1 MHTTVGH
8 YTYVPRP
15 CNQYQSTLCLMV
27 SSTMISNRHESNIV
41 PHLMCTVVGHDL
53 FQCFHIGISPTTLVE
68 SQCPVAVGVSMN
80 DVMWTI
86 GAHGGMCGRPMTS

>member
-1 MHTTVGH
+1 
-8 YTYVPRP
+8 
-15 CNQYQSTLCLMV
+15 MV
-27 SSTMISNRHESNIV
+27 SNYEVSNIIILIMLRAT
-41 PHLMCTVVGHDL
+41 HLMILVIGHDL
-53 FQCFHIGISPTTLVE
+53 FQCLNVRIPIATLVE